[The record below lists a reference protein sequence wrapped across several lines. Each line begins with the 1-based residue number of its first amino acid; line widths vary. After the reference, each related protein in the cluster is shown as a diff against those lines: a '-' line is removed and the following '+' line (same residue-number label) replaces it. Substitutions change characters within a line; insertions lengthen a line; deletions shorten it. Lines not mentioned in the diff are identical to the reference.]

1 MRYKEEIYISN
12 FYFGNWQ
19 TGIYIHIHIYPY
31 MDTKKDK
38 NDTTQP
44 QMFQKVESDGGP
56 FLKVGFK
63 S

>member
-38 NDTTQP
+38 KYIKKDKNDT
-44 QMFQKVESDGGP
+44 KNKSD
-56 FLKVGFK
+56 LKVKGDK
-63 S
+63 KD